1 MINHVENVGE
11 SDFDSK
17 VLGSEVPVLVDF
29 WAPWCGPCR
38 IVGPVIEDLARDH
51 GGLIKVVKVNVDES
65 PALASRYGVRGIP
78 TIALFDGG
86 TLRETLVGAR
96 PRADLEGL
104 IGRSVGVAA
113 N

>member
-1 MINHVENVGE
+1 MSKHTENVDE
-11 SDFDSK
+11 KTFDSK
-17 VLGSEVPVLVDF
+17 VLGSDVPVLVDF

-38 IVGPVIEDLARDH
+38 IVGPVLDSLAQEH
-51 GGLIKVVKVNVDES
+51 GGVIKVVKVNVDEN

-78 TIALFDGG
+78 TIALFDRGSV
-86 TLRETLVGAR
+86 RETLVGAR
-96 PRADLEGL
+96 PRADFEGM